1 MRVGKY
7 KELVGLR
14 TVPGW
19 SLNVM
24 QRDWKAVLPVVRDDL
39 EAVVTGKSG
48 ISGVGDMPL
57 AIDTNHACRAVD
69 RV

>member
-48 ISGVGDMPL
+48 ISGVGDKPL
-57 AIDTNHACRAVD
+57 AIDTNHSCRAVD